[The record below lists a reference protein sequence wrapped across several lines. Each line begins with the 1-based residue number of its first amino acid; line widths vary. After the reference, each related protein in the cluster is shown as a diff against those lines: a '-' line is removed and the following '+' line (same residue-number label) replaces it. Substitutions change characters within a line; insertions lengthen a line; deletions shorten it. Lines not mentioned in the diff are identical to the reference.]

1 MSLTHSRIQRP
12 ELRALKVLGAA
23 WLENSGA
30 NTSVPAAM
38 LPGYSAAATLGKA
51 SRGWLS
57 CERANRSFRR
67 KRERAATSVGDVA
80 ARVSSTVGSAQAA
93 RMPGGWGRHS
103 PYIPLG
109 EVAHVAAEFWRVSP
123 YRSRRGTE
131 GPAHVASRR
140 SGSARLSNFRR
151 RGGAIGFASVRCVPV
166 VSFYFFSRPPA
177 RVPGGFYVRSS
188 QL

>member
-1 MSLTHSRIQRP
+1 MWALVSHHVSNPQQVILRP

-38 LPGYSAAATLGKA
+38 LPRYSAAATLGKA

-80 ARVSSTVGSAQAA
+80 ARVSSTLGALELQGCRAGGADIAPISRLGKHIDMWPRSFGEFHPIGLAEVPKGRNMWLLDDPAA
-93 RMPGGWGRHS
+93 RG
-103 PYIPLG
+103 
-109 EVAHVAAEFWRVSP
+109 
-123 YRSRRGTE
+123 
-131 GPAHVASRR
+131 
-140 SGSARLSNFRR
+140 
-151 RGGAIGFASVRCVPV
+151 
-166 VSFYFFSRPPA
+166 
-177 RVPGGFYVRSS
+177 
-188 QL
+188 